1 MRVVNG
7 CLHAMPSSLLH
18 CAFLFLQ
25 FFCTVSSSFEKN
37 DESEIAPSGC
47 LFPAVS
53 SATLNLLR
61 VWNVEMSRCGLLK
74 RHKYKNEVGCRDDT
88 VPKTVDTRRHCEEE

>member
-1 MRVVNG
+1 MLIDVRMGCRRLIIDGVLREGQKINKMRVVNG

-25 FFCTVSSSFEKN
+25 FFCTVSSSFEN
-37 DESEIAPSGC
+37 DGSKIAPSGC

-53 SATLNLLR
+53 TISD
-61 VWNVEMSRCGLLK
+61 LK
-74 RHKYKNEVGCRDDT
+74 STPCMEC
-88 VPKTVDTRRHCEEE
+88 